1 MLYQTEPATGTPVA
15 LMILQWVL
23 FLLQIGL
30 LLGGIYLA
38 FMRKDAKPLR
48 RDLVRRFG
56 YYAIALGGLGVLL
69 GAATIS
75 NTGVFASPFW
85 LYGLAVIELGV
96 VGYATYMGRVQYPQM
111 VSAAAASRSTGAA
124 RPKPTPAVKKV
135 APSAPSQPTPPPE
148 PPRTARRDARRD
160 RKRKSR

>member
-15 LMILQWVL
+15 LLILQWVL

-38 FMRKDAKPLR
+38 FMRKDTKPLR

-56 YYAIALGGLGVLL
+56 YYAIALGGLGLLL

-96 VGYATYMGRVQYPQM
+96 SGYAAYVARVQYPQM
-111 VSAAAASRSTGAA
+111 MSATAVSRSSGAA

-135 APSAPSQPTPPPE
+135 APSAPSEPTPPPE
-148 PPRTARRDARRD
+148 PPRTARRGARRD